1 EPNSLGMILK
11 SSRPIIPAWHA
22 LSSYSSFHKY
32 RGSAQLSK
40 SALQIRITS
49 LRSVLARES
58 RQFIT
63 FLLVAVID
71 CASHYPFYAGRNP

>member
-1 EPNSLGMILK
+1 MRCLPIHPFINTEARPSYPN
-11 SSRPIIPAWHA
+11 PHC
-22 LSSYSSFHKY
+22 
-32 RGSAQLSK
+32 K

-71 CASHYPFYAGRNP
+71 YASHYPFYAGRNP